1 MRALESKAKAE
12 IRDLICDILDSI
24 PHEEDEIEFLHE
36 KSQFLK
42 SGI

>member
-1 MRALESKAKAE
+1 MKALDSKAKSQ
-12 IRDLICDILDSI
+12 IRDIICDILDNI

-36 KSQFLK
+36 KSLFLK